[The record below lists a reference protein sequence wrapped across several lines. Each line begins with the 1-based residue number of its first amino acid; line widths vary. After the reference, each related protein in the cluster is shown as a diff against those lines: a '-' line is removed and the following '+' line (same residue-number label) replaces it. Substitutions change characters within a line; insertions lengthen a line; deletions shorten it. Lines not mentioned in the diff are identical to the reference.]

1 MPARRL
7 LRAVSTVLI
16 LSGALLLLDAG
27 MTVAWQEPVSAL
39 YARVTQDRLGGDLAD
54 LEQETATPI
63 EQRVLRRLKTP
74 GHRSAF
80 LARSLKRR
88 LKEGQA
94 AGRIRIP
101 AIGVNWVVVDGTSS
115 GSLRNGPGFFPQ
127 APWPG
132 ARGTV
137 AIAGHRTTY
146 AAPFR
151 RLDDLDGGE
160 TIVVTMPY
168 GRFTYRVERTRIV
181 AADAMWVIQRVGYD
195 RLILSACHPLYSAAQ
210 RIVTFAKLVKSEP
223 RGAATV

>member
-1 MPARRL
+1 MRRA
-7 LRAVSTVLI
+7 LRTTSTILI
-16 LSGALLLLDAG
+16 LSGILLLVDAG

-39 YARVTQDRLGGDLAD
+39 YARITQDRLGGDLKD
-54 LEQETATPI
+54 LERADPTPV
-63 EQRVLRRLKTP
+63 EQRVLRKLKKPAT
-74 GHRSAF
+74 RTAF

-88 LKEGQA
+88 LEEGEA

-101 AIGVNWVVVDGTSS
+101 AIDVNWVVVDGTDS

-151 RLDDLDGGE
+151 NLDRLDGGE
-160 TIVVTMPY
+160 QITVEMPY
-168 GRFTYRVERTRIV
+168 GKFTYKVERTRIV

-195 RLILSACHPLYSAAQ
+195 RLVL
-210 RIVTFAKLVKSEP
+210 
-223 RGAATV
+223 

>member
-101 AIGVNWVVVDGTSS
+101 AIGMNWVVVDGTSS